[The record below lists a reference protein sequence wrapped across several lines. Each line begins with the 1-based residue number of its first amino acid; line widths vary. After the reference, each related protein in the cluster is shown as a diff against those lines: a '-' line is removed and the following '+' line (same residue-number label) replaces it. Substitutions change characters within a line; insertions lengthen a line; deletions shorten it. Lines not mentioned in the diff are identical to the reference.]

1 MATAPALA
9 VTTADQLLAMAGDG
23 VRHEL
28 VDGEVRQMAPAGF
41 EHGQVALSIGALVR
55 EHVRSRG
62 LGVVVAAETGFRL
75 GRDPDTVRAP
85 DAAFVAADRL
95 AGLGR
100 LSGYLDLAP
109 DLVVEVVSP
118 SDRAADV
125 VEKARAW
132 LAAGTRLV
140 WVVYPAQHLVV
151 VHEPSGTARHLSG
164 ADRLDGGDVLPG
176 FEVEVASVFA

>member
-1 MATAPALA
+1 MSTAPALTG
-9 VTTADQLLAMAGDG
+9 TTADQLLATAGDG
-23 VRHEL
+23 VRREL
-28 VDGEVRQMAPAGF
+28 VDGEVREMAPAGF

-55 EHVRSRG
+55 EHVRSCG

-95 AGLGR
+95 SGLGR

-118 SDRAADV
+118 NDRAADV

-140 WVVYPAQHLVV
+140 WVVYPAQRLVV

-164 ADRLDGGDVLPG
+164 SEHLDGGDVLPG
-176 FEVEVASVFA
+176 FEVEVACLFA